1 MIDGDGEQ
9 SMDFIH
15 VHDIARSLVMALE
28 SDVSGA
34 VLNVGTGI
42 STTIRDLAR
51 ILIQHMGVDVEPVF
65 RPRPVL
71 VTRRAADI
79 SRIAAI
85 LGWQPT
91 IDVEDGLR
99 TVVDEFKAE
108 LSR

>member
-1 MIDGDGEQ
+1 
-9 SMDFIH
+9 
-15 VHDIARSLVMALE
+15 
-28 SDVSGA
+28 
-34 VLNVGTGI
+34 
-42 STTIRDLAR
+42 
-51 ILIQHMGVDVEPVF
+51 LIEHMGVDVQPVF

-79 SRIAAI
+79 SRIQEV

-99 TVVDEFKAE
+99 TVVDAFKAE